1 MLNRSLRT
9 LETVASWL
17 EKFSLGVAVFL
28 LLAMFGFMLYSII
41 ARYAANRPLIWSE
54 ELLSFFFSYSIF
66 IILGAVVRSDQ
77 HIRIGFFLEKIAGE
91 QRAKHIWTTLENLIG
106 LGVTAFFA
114 YTAYQWTATSYT
126 TGEKEFTHFIENFYP
141 VWTGKVLPTVGMC
154 FLSFFYFERC
164 IKQLL
169 GFVASKR
176 GVISAD
182 NSVHHDY
189 QPQPG
194 KEL

>member
-1 MLNRSLRT
+1 VLYRSLRA

-28 LLAMFGFMLYSII
+28 LLAMFAIMFYSII
-41 ARYAANRPLIWSE
+41 ARYAANSPLIWSE

-66 IILGAVVRSDQ
+66 IILGALARSDQ
-77 HIRIGFFLEKIAGE
+77 HIRIGFFIERIFGEEK
-91 QRAKHIWTTLENLIG
+91 AKLIGTTLENIIG
-106 LGVTAFFA
+106 LSVTALFA

-126 TGEKEFTHFIENFYP
+126 MGEKEFTHFIENFYP
-141 VWTGKVLPTVGMC
+141 VWTTKVLPTVGMG
-154 FLSFFYFERC
+154 FLSLFYLERC

-176 GVISAD
+176 RGISYD
-182 NSVHHDY
+182 SSLYNDY
-189 QPQPG
+189 KTRQGEEP
-194 KEL
+194 